1 MKRNIIE
8 TVLGAIVLLV
18 AGAFLLYGSSAT
30 DAGEVSGYTVVAKF
44 NEVGALKKGDD
55 VRIGGVKVGSVED
68 VTLDP
73 KTYRANASLS
83 IMDDIKI
90 PADSS
95 ARISSEGLMG
105 GAYVA
110 IDVGGD
116 DDTIDRGGS
125 IIYTQ
130 DAQNLEQLLG
140 KFIFSLDGAKKD
152 DTADAA
158 PAKPAAKEQKLPEVI
173 TPEGAI
179 PQM

>member
-8 TVLGAIVLLV
+8 TVLGALVLLV

-30 DAGEVSGYTVVAKF
+30 TAGEVSGYPIIAKF
-44 NEVGALKKGDD
+44 NEVGALQKGDD
-55 VRIGGVKVGSVED
+55 VRIGGVKVGSVESI
-68 VTLDP
+68 TLDA
-73 KTYRANASLS
+73 KSYRANVNLS
-83 IMDDIKI
+83 IMDDVKI

-116 DDTIDRGGS
+116 DDALERGS
-125 IIYTQ
+125 NIIYTQ

-140 KFIFSLDGAKKD
+140 KFIFSLGDAKKD
-152 DTADAA
+152 ETASSDDKKPAA
-158 PAKPAAKEQKLPEVI
+158 PAEPAGNNL
-173 TPEGAI
+173 